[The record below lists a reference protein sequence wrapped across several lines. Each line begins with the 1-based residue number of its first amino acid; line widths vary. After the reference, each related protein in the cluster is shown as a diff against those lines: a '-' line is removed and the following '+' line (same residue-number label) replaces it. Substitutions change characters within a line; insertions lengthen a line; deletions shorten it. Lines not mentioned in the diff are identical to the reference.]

1 MILHVDGD
9 GFFAYCEMAAYPA
22 LRGMPVVVGAERG
35 IVTASSYPAKRMGVT
50 RGLPIFKLRKEF
62 PSVTVLP
69 SHFELYE
76 AYSAKLY
83 GVLTRYCEKVERY
96 SIDECFAVLE
106 DNGEDWEVRLRAIKT
121 EVQENLGITF
131 SFGLAETKSLA
142 KLASKWQKPDGATV
156 ILAGQEKIYLEGT
169 PIGKVWG
176 IGRRTAQACIER
188 GIRTAL
194 DLRSLTLFDVTHYF
208 SLPIIEIWHEL
219 GGVSVHEV
227 GSNNASR
234 KSLQATR
241 TFPKLRAEESRL
253 FAELSYNIE
262 IVTARAREEGLFARA
277 GNIFLKTNDFHYYAR
292 EFVLPEYSADP
303 KELLT
308 VIEPIFKELYKS
320 DLYYRATGITLSGL
334 REEDEIARDLFGT
347 REAKLKSDASF
358 LTALDSVHQ
367 RFGTHALFLGSSLGA
382 VARREDTVSVV
393 DSYISGL
400 PYPYLGE
407 VV

>member
-22 LRGMPVVVGAERG
+22 LRGKPVAVGAERG

-50 RGLPIFKLRKEF
+50 RGLPMFKLRKEF

-83 GVLTRYCEKVERY
+83 GVLTRHSDRVERY

-106 DNGEDWEVRLRAIKT
+106 DNGEDWDMRLRAIKT
-121 EVQENLGITF
+121 EVQEDLGITF

-156 ILAGQEKIYLEGT
+156 IRSGEERLYLEGT
-169 PIGKVWG
+169 PIGKIWG
-176 IGRRTAQACIER
+176 IGRRTAQVCLER

-194 DLRSLTLFDVTHYF
+194 DLRSLTLQDVMQYF
-208 SLPIIEIWHEL
+208 SLPIVEIWHEL
-219 GGVSVHEV
+219 GGIPMHDV
-227 GSNNASR
+227 GNNDESR

-241 TFPKLRAEESRL
+241 TFPKIRGDASAV
-253 FAELSYNIE
+253 FSELSYNTE
-262 IVTARAREEGLFARA
+262 VVTARAREEGLFARA
-277 GNIFLKTNDFHYYAR
+277 GNIFLKTNDFRYYTR

-303 KELLT
+303 KELLA
-308 VIEPIFKELYKS
+308 VIEPIFQELYKP
-320 DLYYRATGITLSGL
+320 DVYYRATGITLSGL
-334 REEDEIARDLFGT
+334 REEDEIARDLFGA
-347 REAKLKSDASF
+347 REAKLKSDTSF
-358 LTALDSVHQ
+358 LTALDSVHE

-382 VARREDTVSVV
+382 VARREDTVSVT
-393 DSYISGL
+393 DRYIPGL